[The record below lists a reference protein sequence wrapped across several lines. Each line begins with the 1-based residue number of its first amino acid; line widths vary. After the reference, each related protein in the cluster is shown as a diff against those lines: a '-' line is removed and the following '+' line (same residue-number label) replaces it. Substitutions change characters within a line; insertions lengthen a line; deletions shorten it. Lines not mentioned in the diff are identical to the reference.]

1 MGSRRN
7 QRPLQVIPIAMF
19 QFGKAAFLLIVAALL
34 WLSPDSLPHSA
45 AFSQVLFIAAHGKN
59 LPGVL
64 VPIFGCYVAY
74 VGFGLLQLRPSI
86 RRTLA
91 ISSAITIAVSLN
103 RLGVFGEVSVTNT
116 FQRQA
121 LYVLILLDLA
131 VYIYLVYHPEIVRS
145 FKN

>member
-1 MGSRRN
+1 
-7 QRPLQVIPIAMF
+7 MF
-19 QFGKAAFLLIVAALL
+19 QFVKAAFLLTVAALL
-34 WLSPDSLPHSA
+34 WLSPESLPHSA
-45 AFSQVLFIAAHGKN
+45 AFTQVFFIAAHGKD

-74 VGFGLLQLRPSI
+74 VGVGLWKLRPSI

-91 ISSAITIAVSLN
+91 VSSAITIAVSLN
-103 RLGVFGEVSVTNT
+103 RLGVFGETGVTDS

-131 VYIYLVYHPEIVRS
+131 VYIYLVYHPDIVRS
-145 FKN
+145 FKR